1 MSNLKKRP
9 KDQKNAK
16 TPYYT
21 ASILATFKKAPS
33 VSYTAK
39 ELCALLKLKKK
50 REKASVEETL
60 QDLIAQGTIRKI
72 NRGRYIWRTT
82 DAEKTYA
89 IGRVDWVRPEY
100 AYIVVPDLEKDIL
113 VVHQNLHT
121 ALDKD
126 LVKVRLL
133 PPKKKRNRLEGVV
146 IEIVERNTD
155 PILGR
160 IIATGHGPKALVEQR
175 KGTYEIVLE
184 GDNLTDLQLNDK
196 VVIKPSLFPG
206 KEGQLTGTVV
216 HHLGPAGVHEVE
228 MHAIMAEFG
237 LPYAFPPHVLEST
250 KQLTIAISD
259 QEMASR
265 RDLRSIPTFTID
277 PADAQDF
284 DDALSY
290 QKLENG
296 HHQVGIH
303 IADVSYYVLP
313 DTPLD
318 QEAYLRNTSVYLVDR
333 CIPMLPELLSNE
345 LCSLRPNEDKR
356 TFSAIFELDDQGKVH
371 DMWLG
376 ETVIHSNKRFTY
388 EAAKAILDAEA
399 GDFYPAL
406 AALNGLAKRLREE
419 RLKQGAINF
428 ETRALVFELDEQGT
442 PLQAV
447 PKIRTDA
454 HKLIEEFMLLANKEV
469 ATYVAKMK
477 QNQEK
482 TGPTFVYRTHDNPDP
497 EKLNAFFLFVKQLG
511 YPINLGKGP
520 VFKAMHYLEEAIQGT
535 QEEDI
540 IHAFAIRSMAK
551 ALYTTEP
558 NPHFALAFRHYS
570 HFTSPIRRYSDVLVH
585 RLLKKYLQGEKTYD
599 IAAYESKCQYAVERE
614 RLAANAERASIK
626 YKQVEFIRNLG
637 DQILEG
643 IVSGLTEWNMY
654 VEITS
659 NACEG
664 MIRLSEL
671 SDDVYVFEEKSFQVV
686 GKKHKKCYRLGDF
699 VRVQVTNCDLN
710 KRLIHFKLV

>member
-1 MSNLKKRP
+1 MSKLKKRP
-9 KDQKNAK
+9 KAQTNAK
-16 TPYYT
+16 IIDYT
-21 ASILATFKKAPS
+21 ASILPIFKQIPP
-33 VSYTAK
+33 VSYTTQ

-50 REKASVEETL
+50 REKASVKETL
-60 QDLIAQGTIRKI
+60 RHLIAKGTIRTI
-72 NRGRYIWRTT
+72 NKGRYICCTT
-82 DAEKTYA
+82 HPEETYA
-89 IGRVDWVRPEY
+89 VGRVDWVRAEY
-100 AYIVVPDLEKDIL
+100 AYIVVPGLEKDIL

-133 PPKKKRNRLEGVV
+133 PKKQRKRPEGIVVEILE
-146 IEIVERNTD
+146 RSTD

-160 IIATGHGPKALVEQR
+160 IVVTGHCPKALVEQR

-184 GDNLTDLQLNDK
+184 GEKLSDLQENDK
-196 VVIKPSLFPG
+196 VVIKPTLFPG
-206 KEGQLTGTVV
+206 KKAQLTGTVV
-216 HHLGPAGVHEVE
+216 HHLGPAGIHEVE

-250 KQLTIAISD
+250 KQLPAIISD
-259 QEMASR
+259 QEMANR
-265 RDLRSIPTFTID
+265 RDLRGIPTFTID

-290 QKLENG
+290 QKLENL

-333 CIPMLPELLSNE
+333 CIPMLPELLSNA

-371 DMWLG
+371 HMWLG

-388 EAAKAILDAEA
+388 EAAKATLDAQT

-406 AALNGLAKRLREE
+406 AALNTLAKRLREE

-428 ETRALVFELDEQGT
+428 ETRELVFELDEQGT
-442 PLQAV
+442 PLQVV

-477 QNQEK
+477 QKQEK

-497 EKLNAFFLFVKQLG
+497 KKLNTFFLFVKQLG
-511 YPINLGKGP
+511 YTINLDKGP
-520 VFKAMHYLEEAIQGT
+520 IFKAMHYLEEAIQGT

-585 RLLKKYLQGEKTYD
+585 RLLKKYLQGEKTYA
-599 IAAYESKCQYAVERE
+599 IAAYEEKCRYAVERE
-614 RLAANAERASIK
+614 RVAANAERASIK

-637 DQILEG
+637 DQVLEG

-654 VEITS
+654 VEIPS

-664 MIRLSEL
+664 MIGLSDL

-699 VRVQVTNCDLN
+699 VQVQVTNCDLN
-710 KRLIHFKLV
+710 RRLIHFKLV